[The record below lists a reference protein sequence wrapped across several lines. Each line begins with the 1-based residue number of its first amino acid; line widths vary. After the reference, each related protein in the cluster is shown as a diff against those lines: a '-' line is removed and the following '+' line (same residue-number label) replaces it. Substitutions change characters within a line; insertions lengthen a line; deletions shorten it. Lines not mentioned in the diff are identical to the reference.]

1 MTADDGEGV
10 RGGATEGVTGG
21 CLCGAVRYRVTGRL
35 RDVMNC
41 HCSQC
46 RRMHGHFAA
55 YAAARQRDLV
65 FLRQDDL
72 AWYGSSPH
80 ARRGFCR
87 VCGSSLF
94 WQPTAF
100 DYIAVAAGSIDP
112 PSGLKTRG
120 HIYVADKGDYYEIK
134 DGLAQF
140 PAGADANMRQ
150 DGLG

>member
-1 MTADDGEGV
+1 MTADHSHE
-10 RGGATEGVTGG
+10 GG

-46 RRMHGHFAA
+46 RRAHGHFAA
-55 YAAARQRDLV
+55 YAAVRQRDLA
-65 FLRQDDL
+65 FLEQGGL
-72 AWYGSSPH
+72 AWYISSAR
-80 ARRGFCR
+80 ARRGFCQ

-94 WQPTAF
+94 WQPSDL
-100 DYIAVAAGSIDP
+100 DYVAVAAGSLDQ

-120 HIYVADKGDYYEIK
+120 HIYVADKGDYYEIE

-140 PAGADANMRQ
+140 PAGVDAGARQ
-150 DGLG
+150 EGMS